1 MYHPTTRLL
10 TVLELLQTHAQMS
23 STELAARLEVD
34 VRTVRRYVLMLQ
46 DLGIPIEA
54 EMGRYGGYA
63 LRPGFKLPP
72 LMFSNDEALALI
84 LGLLAARN
92 LGLTAASWPIEGA
105 LAKLERV
112 LPEALHEQ
120 TEAMQSALVFNF
132 EPLDQQIASSLLIA
146 LGGAVYT
153 ARQVMIVYQS
163 DGESTRRS
171 VDPYGVV
178 FHDGVWY
185 LVGYCHLRHAIR
197 IFRLDRIVGMEVERS
212 SFAPPENFDSLG
224 YLLQS
229 FALIPDQWDVEVILK
244 TTLESARRAIPA
256 GLGVLEPHPAG
267 VRLCT
272 SIASLDWMARYL
284 VGLGFPVI
292 VCQPPELREAFQH
305 LAVEIAAFAAAT

>member
-23 STELAARLEVD
+23 SSELAARLEVD
-34 VRTVRRYVLMLQ
+34 ARTVRRYILMLQ

-54 EMGRYGGYA
+54 EMGRHGGYS

-84 LGLLAARN
+84 LGLLVARN
-92 LGLTAASWPIEGA
+92 LGLAGASWPIEGA
-105 LAKLERV
+105 LAKLQRV

-120 TEAMQSALVFNF
+120 TEAIQSALVFNVA
-132 EPLDQQIASSLLIA
+132 PTAQRIASSMLIA

-153 ARQVMIVYQS
+153 ARQVTIVYQS
-163 DGESTRRS
+163 DGEATRRS

-185 LVGYCHLRHAIR
+185 LVGYCHLRRAIR
-197 IFRLDRIVGMEVERS
+197 IFRLDRIAAMELEPAT
-212 SFAPPENFDSLG
+212 FAPPEHFDSLA

-229 FALIPDQWDVEVILK
+229 FALIPDRWEVEVILK
-244 TTLESARRAIPA
+244 TTLDSARRAIPA
-256 GLGVLEPHPAG
+256 GLGVLEAHRDG

-284 VGLGFPVI
+284 VGLGFRVL
-292 VCQPPELREAFQH
+292 VCQPPELRAAFEQ
-305 LAVEIAAFAAAT
+305 LAVEIASFAAAT

>member
-10 TVLELLQTHAQMS
+10 TLLELLQTHAQMS

-34 VRTVRRYVLMLQ
+34 ARTVRRYILMLQ

-54 EMGRYGGYA
+54 EMGRHGGYA

-84 LGLLAARN
+84 LGLLVART
-92 LGLTAASWPIEGA
+92 LGLAGATWPIEGA
-105 LAKLERV
+105 LAKLQRV

-132 EPLDQQIASSLLIA
+132 KLLDQQIASSLLIA

-163 DGESTRRS
+163 DSESTRRS

-185 LVGYCHLRHAIR
+185 LVGYCHLRRAIR
-197 IFRLDRIVGMEVERS
+197 IFRLDRIAAIELEAIR
-212 SFAPPENFDSLG
+212 FTPPENFDSLG

-229 FALIPDQWDVEVILK
+229 FALIPDRWDVEVILR
-244 TTLESARRAIPA
+244 TSLDSARGAIPA
-256 GLGVLEPHPAG
+256 GLGVLEPHPDGA
-267 VRLCT
+267 RLCT

-284 VGLGFPVI
+284 VGLGFGVI
-292 VCQPPELREAFQH
+292 VCQPPELRGAFAN
-305 LAVEIAAFAAAT
+305 LAAEIATIAASI